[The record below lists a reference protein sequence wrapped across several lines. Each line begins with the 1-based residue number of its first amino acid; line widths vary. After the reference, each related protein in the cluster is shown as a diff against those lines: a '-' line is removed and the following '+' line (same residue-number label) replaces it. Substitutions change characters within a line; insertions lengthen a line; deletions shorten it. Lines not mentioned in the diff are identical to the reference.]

1 MPRFGRKRTKPSVIT
16 LADQARDQG
25 QWERAAEYYRM
36 ALQRTPQNPPIWVQ
50 YGHVLKESGHWAEAE
65 RAYRTAIAYDPGS
78 ADAQLQLAHLL
89 KIEGKKEEA
98 RTAYL
103 RAVALAPSL
112 NGTSVEFLQL
122 GWSEGHVSEL
132 QILGSRDARPNGH
145 QVPEPSPASP
155 SSRVLPTDA
164 QLIAGSGLFDPAW
177 YHAQN
182 PDLPNG
188 MDPLTHYLTI
198 GSAEGRRP
206 NSLFDPTWYR
216 AQNPD
221 VVASGMEPLAH
232 YIACGCAEGRRPQ
245 GVAPQE
251 VDSSY
256 PRWVAEYDK
265 LDEADRS
272 AIRTHITQLARCPL
286 ISVVVPVYNT
296 EEKYL
301 REMIESVLHQIY
313 PHWELCLAD
322 DASTKPHVERVL
334 REFAERDRRVKF
346 TRRDANGHISAAT
359 NTALDLATGEFV
371 ALLDHDDL
379 IAETAL
385 YEIAVELEAH
395 PDADVIYSDSD
406 NIDDSG
412 QRSEPYFKTDWNP
425 DLMFGHNMVSH
436 LGVYRRSLVDELGRL
451 RVGFEGSQDYDL
463 MLRVADASAPERIR
477 HVPAV
482 LYHWR
487 RNASSP
493 SFSEKSLE
501 RCVVAARR
509 AIREHFERTGVEARI
524 EVAPKCP
531 HWTRIIYALP
541 RHRPLVSIIVPTR
554 DKADLLAR
562 CADGVLTRTDYEPLE
577 LVIVDNDSAEPETH
591 RLFAHLARDPRVRI
605 IQHPGKFN
613 YAAINNRAVQEVRGE
628 IVVLMNNDVDVISP
642 MWLEEM
648 VSHALRP
655 EIGAV
660 GARLLYSDGRV
671 QHAGVVLGVG
681 HGAGHFF
688 HGAARDDLGL
698 WGFLS
703 LVRRVS
709 AVTAACMALR
719 RSVYLEVGGL
729 DEVNFPVAFND
740 IDFCLRVGERGYGII
755 WTPHAELY
763 HLESATRGP
772 DTEGERLARLERDAE
787 RLRRRWDEILSC
799 DPFYNQNCAIPGPHF
814 EPGFPSRRRKPWLTF
829 KERADPPQAV
839 MSRSETLLS
848 PIDRSARI
856 IEIGPSFSPIASKAD
871 GWNTITVDHATRAA
885 LMEKYRGHPGV
896 DVDRIEE
903 VDFVWSSGSLTDI
916 VPSHFHGTFDA
927 LIASHVIEHTT
938 DLVGFLEAAEE
949 LLASNGVVILAVPD
963 KRFCFDYFRPLTTT
977 AQVMDAHA
985 ARRSRHTRRI
995 AFDHVAYAV
1004 HNGGTGAWGQT
1015 PIQDLGF
1022 FHSLLEAG
1030 DTFWNVS
1037 EDPNFPY
1044 RDFHAWQFVP
1054 ASFELLMLELARL
1067 GQTDWR
1073 LERLSPAIGC
1083 EFHVWLRRGGKAAAA
1098 ALTDAEVNTRR
1109 LALLKRMLF
1118 ETREQIDF
1126 ALGRDDRFVAND
1138 YGPPESVVV
1147 NSP

>member
-1 MPRFGRKRTKPSVIT
+1 MPRFGRKREKPSVIT
-16 LADQARDQG
+16 LADQARDQRR
-25 QWERAAEYYRM
+25 WERAAGYYRV

-50 YGHVLKESGHWAEAE
+50 YGHVLKESGHWTEAE
-65 RAYRTAIAYDPGS
+65 KAYRRSIAYDPGS
-78 ADAQLQLAHLL
+78 ADAHLQLGHIL
-89 KIEGKKEEA
+89 KIQGKKEEA
-98 RTAYL
+98 RSAYL

-112 NGTSVEFLQL
+112 NGTAFEFSEL
-122 GWSEGHVSEL
+122 GWSESHVSEL
-132 QILGSRDARPNGH
+132 QVMLGARASQPKGR
-145 QVPEPSPASP
+145 QVPK
-155 SSRVLPTDA
+155 DA
-164 QLIAGSGLFDPAW
+164 QLIAESGLFDPAW
-177 YHAQN
+177 YCAQN
-182 PDLPNG
+182 PDLPTG
-188 MDPLTHYLTI
+188 IDPLTHYLTV

-216 AQNPD
+216 MQNPD
-221 VVASGMEPLAH
+221 VAAMGVEPLAH
-232 YIACGCAEGRRPQ
+232 YILHGCAEGRRPQ
-245 GVAPQE
+245 EFPPQQSE
-251 VDSSY
+251 QQTDPSSY
-256 PRWVAEYDK
+256 TRWVAEYDT
-265 LDEADRS
+265 LDDSDRA
-272 AIRTHITQLARCPL
+272 AIRTHIARLTTRPL

-301 REMIESVLHQIY
+301 REMIESVLRQIY
-313 PHWELCLAD
+313 PYWELCLAD
-322 DASTKPHVERVL
+322 DASTEPHVERVL
-334 REFAERDRRVKF
+334 REFARRDRRIKF
-346 TRRDANGHISAAT
+346 IRRDTNGHISAAT
-359 NTALDLATGEFV
+359 NTALDLAKGEFV

-379 IAETAL
+379 LAETAL
-385 YEIAVELEAH
+385 YEIAAELDAH
-395 PDADVIYSDSD
+395 PDADIIYSDSD

-412 QRSEPYFKTDWNP
+412 QRSVPYFKTDWNP
-425 DLMFGHNMVSH
+425 DLMLGHNMVSH
-436 LGVYRRSLVDELGRL
+436 LGVYRRSLVEQIGRL

-463 MLRVADASAPERIR
+463 TLRAADASAPDRIR
-477 HVPAV
+477 HIPAV

-487 RNASSP
+487 RNATLSP
-493 SFSEKSLE
+493 SFSETSLD

-509 AIREHFERTGVEARI
+509 AIREHLKRNRVQARI
-524 EVAPKCP
+524 DVLAKCP
-531 HWTRIIYALP
+531 SWTRVIYSLP
-541 RHRPLVSIIVPTR
+541 NERPLVSIIVPTR
-554 DKADLLAR
+554 DRADLLAR

-577 LVIVDNDSAEPETH
+577 LIIVDNDSTETETH
-591 RLFAHLARDPRVRI
+591 RLFEHLSRDSRVRVMH
-605 IQHPGKFN
+605 HPGSFN
-613 YAAINNRAVQEVRGE
+613 YAAINNRAVQEARGE

-642 MWLEEM
+642 VWLEEM

-660 GARLLYSDGRV
+660 GAKLLYSQGHV

-688 HGAARDDLGL
+688 HGASRDDLGR

-709 AVTAACMALR
+709 AVTAACMAIR

-740 IDFCLRVGERGYGII
+740 VDFCLRVGERGYATI

-772 DTEGERLARLERDAE
+772 DTDGERLARLERDSE
-787 RLRRRWDEILSC
+787 RLRRSWDEILNC

-829 KERADPPQAV
+829 KERPDPPQAV
-839 MSRSETLLS
+839 MSRAETLLS
-848 PIDRSARI
+848 PIDRWAPI
-856 IEIGPSFSPIASKAD
+856 IEIGPSFSPIAPKAD

-885 LMEKYRGHPGV
+885 LIEKYRGHPGV

-903 VDFVWSSGSLTDI
+903 VDFVWSSGSITDV
-916 VPSHFHGTFDA
+916 VPAHLHGTFDA

-938 DLVGFLEAAEE
+938 DLAGFFEATEQ
-949 LLASNGVVILAVPD
+949 LLAPSGTVILAVPD

-977 AQVMDAHA
+977 AQVLDAHA

-995 AFDHVAYAV
+995 AFDHVAYVV

-1022 FHSLLEAG
+1022 FHSLSEAG
-1030 DTFWNVS
+1030 DTFLNVS
-1037 EDPNFPY
+1037 EDSNLPY

-1073 LERLSPAIGC
+1073 IEQLSPAIGC

-1126 ALGRDDRFVAND
+1126 ALGRDDRSVAVNNC
-1138 YGPPESVVV
+1138 GPPESVIV